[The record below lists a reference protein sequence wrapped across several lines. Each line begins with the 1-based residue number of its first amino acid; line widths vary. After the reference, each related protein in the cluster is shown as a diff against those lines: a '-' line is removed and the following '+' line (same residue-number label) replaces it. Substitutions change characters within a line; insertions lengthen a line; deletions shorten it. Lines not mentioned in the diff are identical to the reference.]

1 MVVNQII
8 SPGLEPLYPHQQVA
22 EALQSMHRQHV
33 HELPVVAEDHFTYLG
48 IAAEAQLVDLSPT
61 TLIGEVALQQ
71 HKPAVSSHAHLFDVL
86 KMYQENPLSIIPV
99 LDETEHYVGMITRD
113 GLLEG
118 LAKMMNVQ
126 EPGAIIHLQ
135 MATHD
140 YMLSDIARLA
150 ELNDVRI
157 LNVYTLYDTTHD
169 MINVFLKTNRI
180 DVQALV
186 STYSRYH
193 YQVIQI
199 FAQES
204 SMDSLRDNYD
214 MLMNYINM

>member
-1 MVVNQII
+1 
-8 SPGLEPLYPHQQVA
+8 
-22 EALQSMHRQHV
+22 
-33 HELPVVAEDHFTYLG
+33 
-48 IAAEAQLVDLSPT
+48 
-61 TLIGEVALQQ
+61 
-71 HKPAVSSHAHLFDVL
+71 
-86 KMYQENPLSIIPV
+86 
-99 LDETEHYVGMITRD
+99 
-113 GLLEG
+113 
-118 LAKMMNVQ
+118 
-126 EPGAIIHLQ
+126 

>member
-118 LAKMMNVQ
+118 VGKNDECAGTRSYHTPAN
-126 EPGAIIHLQ
+126 GH
-135 MATHD
+135 
-140 YMLSDIARLA
+140 ARLYA
-150 ELNDVRI
+150 FGYRSPGRV
-157 LNVYTLYDTTHD
+157 
-169 MINVFLKTNRI
+169 K
-180 DVQALV
+180 
-186 STYSRYH
+186 
-193 YQVIQI
+193 
-199 FAQES
+199 
-204 SMDSLRDNYD
+204 
-214 MLMNYINM
+214 